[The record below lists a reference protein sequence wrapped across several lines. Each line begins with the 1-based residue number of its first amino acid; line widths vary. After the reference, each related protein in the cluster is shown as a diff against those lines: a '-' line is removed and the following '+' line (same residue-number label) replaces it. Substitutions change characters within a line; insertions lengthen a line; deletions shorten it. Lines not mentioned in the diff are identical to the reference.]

1 MPQYRFFSRKN
12 GYPKG
17 TPVKYFHSDLINDEN
32 NESKKFI
39 DKNGNQIINKL
50 NNIKDLSLKNK
61 IKEIANKF
69 PCWYYYP
76 DNTVMTDMRIYT

>member
-1 MPQYRFFSRKN
+1 MPKYRFFSRKN
-12 GYPKG
+12 GYHGG
-17 TPVKYFHSDLINDEN
+17 TPIKYFHSDLINDKN

-50 NNIKDLSLKNK
+50 DNIKDLSLKNK
-61 IKEIANKF
+61 IKEIASKF

-76 DNTVMTDMRIYT
+76 ENTIMTDIRIYI